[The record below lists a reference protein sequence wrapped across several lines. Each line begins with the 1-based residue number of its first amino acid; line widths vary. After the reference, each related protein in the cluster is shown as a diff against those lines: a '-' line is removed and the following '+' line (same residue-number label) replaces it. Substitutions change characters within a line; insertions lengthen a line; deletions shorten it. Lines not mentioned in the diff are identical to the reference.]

1 MASKIEPAMDMSN
14 ALGNLTKMLEQFKL
28 PGIDTKEFMDARR
41 KDIDALA
48 QANRAIYDGMQALA
62 AKQGELLKAAMED
75 IQSAVKGAA
84 SGVGVGDP
92 GKQVE
97 LARKAYEKVLADMK
111 DLAEIARKSQAE
123 AMTKG
128 NADQAD
134 ELGRPIVTARTR
146 RLSMWFLLV
155 VPGFGA
161 HSLAHGPFL
170 VAQEASVPR
179 LALHGR
185 SRASSTPRAR

>member
-1 MASKIEPAMDMSN
+1 MATKIEPGMDMSN

-28 PGIDTKEFMDARR
+28 PGIDTKEFMEARR

-97 LARKAYEKVLADMK
+97 LARQAYEKVLDDMK

-123 AMTKG
+123 AMTKITQRG
-128 NADQAD
+128 TEHLD
-134 ELGRPIVTARTR
+134 EVRKMMKLK
-146 RLSMWFLLV
+146 
-155 VPGFGA
+155 
-161 HSLAHGPFL
+161 
-170 VAQEASVPR
+170 
-179 LALHGR
+179 
-185 SRASSTPRAR
+185 